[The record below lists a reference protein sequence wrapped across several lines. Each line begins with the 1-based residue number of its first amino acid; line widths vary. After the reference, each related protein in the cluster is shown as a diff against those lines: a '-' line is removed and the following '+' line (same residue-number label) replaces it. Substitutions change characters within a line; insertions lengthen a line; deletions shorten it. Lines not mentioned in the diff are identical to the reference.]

1 MASMAFVCEAI
12 VSLRAELSKPTGHMY
27 EELSGV
33 SEIRRHMT
41 LRLVNFLR
49 AFLYCLHLT
58 FGYFLM
64 LAAMT
69 YNVGIFVAI
78 IVGYTFGY
86 CLLRNHP
93 VKGPAGEEVGDHCL
107 SN

>member
-1 MASMAFVCEAI
+1 MAFVCEAI
-12 VSLRAELSKPTGHMY
+12 VSLRTELSKPTGHMY

-49 AFLYCLHLT
+49 AFFYCLHLT